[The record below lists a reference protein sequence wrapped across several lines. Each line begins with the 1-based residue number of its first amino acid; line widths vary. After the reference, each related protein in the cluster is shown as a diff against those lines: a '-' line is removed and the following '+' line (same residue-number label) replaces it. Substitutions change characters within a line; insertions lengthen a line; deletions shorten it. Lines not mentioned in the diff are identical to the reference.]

1 MEWEFFAKRR
11 KISLDTF
18 LKDVP
23 TLEAAVSLFASKGIK
38 QPTGGAL
45 EAHYAQ
51 QKPAAAPA
59 DLKNW
64 PTPKAAEPTVTA
76 ETAQVFLAADEPVL
90 VDDIDDDVSP
100 EEDTSNDENEE
111 SVAGGSNTGSSPSA
125 GRRGKAKRRK
135 Q

>member
-23 TLEAAVSLFASKGIK
+23 TLEAAVSLFASKGIDR
-38 QPTGGAL
+38 PVDGSL
-45 EAHYAQ
+45 EAHYTRQ
-51 QKPAAAPA
+51 ETAAAVIH
-59 DLKNW
+59 
-64 PTPKAAEPTVTA
+64 PKVVSVPKVSEHSVPGK
-76 ETAQVFLAADEPVL
+76 VFLEPNEQEL
-90 VDDIDDDVSP
+90 VDDVSDDVSP
-100 EEDTSNDENEE
+100 EKDTSNDEDEE
-111 SVAGGSNTGSSPSA
+111 STLGGSNTGSSSSA

>member
-18 LKDVP
+18 LKDAP

-45 EAHYAQ
+45 EAHYGR
-51 QKPAAAPA
+51 QKPTAAPTGP
-59 DLKNW
+59 KVQ
-64 PTPKAAEPTVTA
+64 PTPKVAEPTVTA
-76 ETAQVFLAADEPVL
+76 ESEQVFLATDEPVL
-90 VDDIDDDVSP
+90 VDDVDDDVSP
-100 EEDTSNDENEE
+100 EEDTSNDEDEE
-111 SVAGGSNTGSSPSA
+111 STWGGTGSTFSPSP